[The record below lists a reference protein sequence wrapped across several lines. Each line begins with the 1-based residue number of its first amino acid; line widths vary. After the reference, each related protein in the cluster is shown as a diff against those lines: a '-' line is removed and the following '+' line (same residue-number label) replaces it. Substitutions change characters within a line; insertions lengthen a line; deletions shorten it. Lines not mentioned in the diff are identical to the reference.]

1 MSGFL
6 LFICGIV
13 LGAVV
18 THLAHEYMD
27 ALLPYKRDEEE
38 LNPPLWKRGKDEEK

>member
-38 LNPPLWKRGKDEEK
+38 LDPPLWKRGKDEEK